1 MLFASARNAGQL
13 IHAPTVDKPVI
24 SNGCRDAP
32 VYAGTDGDSRLRHGC
47 DRLHYHGLSARSVDR
62 IALGYRYG
70 AAQLGYFQNVTLHYD
85 DILNASVPLHDEA
98 VSSLSKLR
106 NVALALSLTSL
117 NFVSPAFECVAVT
130 GVKCRG
136 ATARPEVGTR
146 GPTTVHPCRERHR
159 RCRRAHPGVATRL
172 GGASGPMD
180 AVGIFQRELP
190 TFAVLAGIPFFATPH
205 AIVTFCLFV
214 PALIYAGNPLGI
226 GAKDVLGA
234 IGPQTAAALI
244 AVAIGVTVQ
253 SAFLSD
259 LSRLEGFVVSG
270 LDLPDCI
277 PRSDRGCFQGDR
289 PLRLALSLLRDF
301 SPTRF
306 RWSPQP
312 GRSLSN
318 GTFRLTANGT
328 SNADGVP
335 ECPKPQC
342 IPSNWVGPDPSHR

>member
-1 MLFASARNAGQL
+1 MGVTGFT
-13 IHAPTVDKPVI
+13 I
-24 SNGCRDAP
+24 
-32 VYAGTDGDSRLRHGC
+32 TDYL
-47 DRLHYHGLSARSVDR
+47 ARSVDR

-85 DILNASVPLHDEA
+85 NILNASVPLHDEA

-106 NVALALSLTSL
+106 NVALLSLTY
-117 NFVSPAFECVAVT
+117 FAPPAFECVAVT

-234 IGPQTAAALI
+234 VGPQTAAALI

-270 LDLPDCI
+270 LICLTAY
-277 PRSDRGCFQGDR
+277 
-289 PLRLALSLLRDF
+289 LAVIVGVFKVTAPSG
-301 SPTRF
+301 SRF
-306 RWSPQP
+306 RCC
-312 GRSLSN
+312 
-318 GTFRLTANGT
+318 AT
-328 SNADGVP
+328 SVRHGFGGALNQGISEQRD
-335 ECPKPQC
+335 
-342 IPSNWVGPDPSHR
+342 IPFDR